1 MITEKVRIV
10 ALMAP
15 VIALIAF
22 MYSPVARE
30 AVSRPSTETNHS
42 HAFWDVEQNP
52 HVHILPPDADT
63 TDTSIKQYMPDGTV
77 NPDFVPGGNSSEYLG
92 GFF

>member
-1 MITEKVRIV
+1 MSEQVRIFAIAAV
-10 ALMAP
+10 AG
-15 VIALIAF
+15 IAF
-22 MYSPVARE
+22 VGLLLLN
-30 AVSRPSTETNHS
+30 SRPYGSTETNHS

-63 TDTSIKQYMPDGTV
+63 TDTSIRQYMPDGSV
-77 NPDFVPGGNSSEYLG
+77 NPHFVPGGNSSEYLG